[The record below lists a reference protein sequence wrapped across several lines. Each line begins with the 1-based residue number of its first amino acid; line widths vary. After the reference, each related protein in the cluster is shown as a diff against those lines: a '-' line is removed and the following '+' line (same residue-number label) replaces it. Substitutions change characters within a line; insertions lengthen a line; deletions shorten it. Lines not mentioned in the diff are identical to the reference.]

1 MSNKADILVKN
12 LKSLRNE
19 RGWSQEKVGQMVH
32 KSRQAINGYENGV
45 EPPLSTV
52 IALADVFGVSVDY
65 LLGRS
70 DFRSVDNEYISRETG
85 LSDDSIQQLKAW
97 KAWGGSLNDFLN
109 ILLSYDLEC
118 QRKGKEHSHAA
129 SAVMH
134 LGHIIRSNPQR
145 ETSLNDHV
153 VELIH
158 QLKVIQE
165 DINPEWNHFSVYPD
179 ILGMLTPPPS
189 DPAKLRQ
196 EQHECQDRRKLLSRF
211 NSDQDPV
218 PEEDLCQLAEAV
230 LRADETAGE

>member
-1 MSNKADILVKN
+1 MSENIHKN
-12 LKSLRNE
+12 RLKQLRKE
-19 RGWSQEKVGQMVH
+19 KKLSQGKLAEETGISRDTIIEYEKPG
-32 KSRQAINGYENGV
+32 AIPKRMDY
-45 EPPLSTV
+45 T
-52 IALADVFGVSVDY
+52 IQLADFFGVSVDY

-165 DINPEWNHFSVYPD
+165 DINPEWNHFSIYPN
-179 ILGMLTPPPS
+179 ILGMLTSPPS
-189 DPAKLRQ
+189 DPEKLRQ
-196 EQHECQDRRKLLSRF
+196 EQHERQDRRKLLSRF

-218 PEEDLCQLAEAV
+218 PEEDL
-230 LRADETAGE
+230 